1 MIERHFVRQGIKRL
15 ELEEFLKK
23 ELDRAGFTRS
33 DIVKTPLVTR
43 IVVNV
48 THPGLAIGKSGQN
61 IRRLTKEIEEKFQID
76 NPQLEI
82 KEIEVPELDA
92 QAMADKMANLLTRG
106 YSWRSVAYRTLR
118 DIVKAGAV
126 GVEISLGG
134 VLAGKGQR
142 KRSQRIAEGYMKK
155 VGEQTRL
162 VDYAKADS
170 YPKFGAIGIK
180 IRIVK
185 PNTQFTDKVNIEEIL
200 AKRSAAAEAAAP
212 QTLTPTVVV
221 EAEAVKEIEAEK
233 VEEKKEIKY
242 KAEKKEHKA
251 KEKTEKEETK

>member
-1 MIERHFVRQGIKRL
+1 M
-15 ELEEFLKK
+15 
-23 ELDRAGFTRS
+23 
-33 DIVKTPLVTR
+33 VTR

-82 KEIEVPELDA
+82 KQIEIPELDA

-118 DIVKAGAV
+118 DIIKAGAM
-126 GVEISLGG
+126 GVEINLAG

-142 KRSQRIAEGYMKK
+142 KRRQRIAEGYMKK
-155 VGEQTRL
+155 VGDQAKL

-180 IRIVK
+180 VRIVR
-185 PNTQFTDKVNIEEIL
+185 PNTQFSDKIDIEGIIGKRTIPEATAINPTEIQQ
-200 AKRSAAAEAAAP
+200 P
-212 QTLTPTVVV
+212 I
-221 EAEAVKEIEAEK
+221 IEATQITEEETQK
-233 VEEKKEIKY
+233 NETKEKKKKELKNLLE
-242 KAEKKEHKA
+242 KALPKKIAAHETKEKKEHK
-251 KEKTEKEETK
+251 EKTAKKETKK